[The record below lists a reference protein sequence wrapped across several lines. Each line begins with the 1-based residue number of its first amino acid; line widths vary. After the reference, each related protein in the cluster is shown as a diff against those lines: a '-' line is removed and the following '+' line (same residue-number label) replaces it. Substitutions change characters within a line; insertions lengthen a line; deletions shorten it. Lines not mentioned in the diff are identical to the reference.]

1 MSDDYRPTASW
12 ENLRLRAT
20 LLGQLREFFDQ
31 RGFLEV
37 QTPILSA
44 DSVVDRHID
53 PFCIELANPQSLIP
67 NPSPDRLWLQTSPE
81 FAMKRLL
88 AAGSGPIYEV
98 ARVFRQD
105 ESGPL
110 HNPEFTLVEWY
121 RPGDTM
127 DQGMQLTGDLCEA
140 LLGEKRG
147 QAPFV
152 RSTSKAVPA
161 KGACPLFSPGPA
173 ERISYREA
181 FLRYVGIDPHT
192 ADSSQLAARAKE
204 LGMGRRPACRPM
216 TATAGSI
223 C

>member
-1 MSDDYRPTASW
+1 M
-12 ENLRLRAT
+12 
-20 LLGQLREFFDQ
+20 
-31 RGFLEV
+31 
-37 QTPILSA
+37 
-44 DSVVDRHID
+44 
-53 PFCIELANPQSLIP
+53 
-67 NPSPDRLWLQTSPE
+67 
-81 FAMKRLL
+81 
-88 AAGSGPIYEV
+88 
-98 ARVFRQD
+98 FRQD

-140 LLGEKRG
+140 SAGRKRG

-204 LGMGRRPACRPM
+204 LGIGSPASMPPDDRDGWLDLLDGGVYPIAIWASNARRCFTTIQRAKQR
-216 TATAGSI
+216 
-223 C
+223 